1 MDGNALAYLNDLN
14 RGVETALT
22 MLETLAQYPELNND
36 GFVILQAYFREQLG
50 DVNVTVL
57 AALEEWE
64 HDQML
69 AANRKRAAYEREI
82 RDPDDCYL
90 DVARREEE
98 RRQQG
103 LPPLLGILH
112 GMRHVTGE
120 EILAGPLEADLEDE
134 EDQEE
139 MDPESEGDRP

>member
-1 MDGNALAYLNDLN
+1 MDRKALVYLHDLN
-14 RGVETALT
+14 RSMETSLA

-50 DVNVTVL
+50 DANVTVL
-57 AALEEWE
+57 EALEQWE
-64 HDQML
+64 HEEMM
-69 AANRKRAAYEREI
+69 AANRKRVAYEKEI

-103 LPPLLGILH
+103 LPPLLGVLR
-112 GMRHVTGE
+112 GMRRVTRE
-120 EILAGPLEADLEDE
+120 EILAGPLEADAEDE
-134 EDQEE
+134 EDQE
-139 MDPESEGDRP
+139 DADQESEEGHP